1 VRSSRAYAGAV
12 LSALIAGCSNQ
23 SGAFTPLGSAVGALT
38 SSASPAISRVPSSCR
53 IARYY
58 RFEGSCTSA
67 PLAPRGSTYRLA
79 TYRGIRA
86 SFKIPPNGSHGYAF
100 TFADATGQG
109 DIGRFR
115 GKAFPL
121 YPNPCGDSS
130 CPGTAFLYVGARLT
144 GPGVLMTS
152 GPNVF
157 SYHTGAGYP
166 GTTCGEAELLRG
178 KWYAFGQ
185 SASPKGEKLTFS
197 SAIDYKV
204 GAFTIAVY
212 CE

>member
-1 VRSSRAYAGAV
+1 MRSSRVYAAAV
-12 LSALIAGCSNQ
+12 LSVLIAACSNQ
-23 SGAFTPLGSAVGALT
+23 SGAFTPLRSAVGALT
-38 SSASPAISRVPSSCR
+38 SSARSAAVPRSAASPGASSCR

-130 CPGTAFLYVGARLT
+130 CPGTAFLYVGARLR
-144 GPGVLMTS
+144 VR
-152 GPNVF
+152 
-157 SYHTGAGYP
+157 A
-166 GTTCGEAELLRG
+166 C
-178 KWYAFGQ
+178 
-185 SASPKGEKLTFS
+185 
-197 SAIDYKV
+197 
-204 GAFTIAVY
+204 
-212 CE
+212 